1 MYTPKVR
8 ISSWLSFLN
17 STLIFVSLLL
27 CCCCCWQLIRT
38 FGAKCA
44 RCSRSISAADWV
56 RRAREHVY
64 HLACFACDACRRQLS
79 TGEEFALHEG
89 RVLCKTHYLDG
100 LDAGST
106 SSDGKTFESSIHT
119 WENNGFSYS
128 LSMYIIYIPIRHQSA
143 TWRDGVGLTDGS
155 KSLKTII
162 GHSISKK
169 KKKCLCLVKRNQGEN
184 VGTHIIII
192 FRHR

>member
-1 MYTPKVR
+1 MLQAMYVILR
-8 ISSWLSFLN
+8 YHYFS
-17 STLIFVSLLL
+17 
-27 CCCCCWQLIRT
+27 CQLYRT

-44 RCSRSISAADWV
+44 RCSRSISATDWV

-106 SSDGKTFESSIHT
+106 SSDGKLYINIILVIIIHSACT
-119 WENNGFSYS
+119 
-128 LSMYIIYIPIRHQSA
+128 IRH
-143 TWRDGVGLTDGS
+143 
-155 KSLKTII
+155 
-162 GHSISKK
+162 
-169 KKKCLCLVKRNQGEN
+169 
-184 VGTHIIII
+184 HIA
-192 FRHR
+192 

>member
-1 MYTPKVR
+1 MAEMRRPINIVFAHESR
-8 ISSWLSFLN
+8 A
-17 STLIFVSLLL
+17 
-27 CCCCCWQLIRT
+27 

-106 SSDGKTFESSIHT
+106 SSDGEAHSFQ
-119 WENNGFSYS
+119 FSRMPGALACYIERAGS
-128 LSMYIIYIPIRHQSA
+128 FRCPTRGMRSVFYARRIADGHHRPATLSA
-143 TWRDGVGLTDGS
+143 V
-155 KSLKTII
+155 
-162 GHSISKK
+162 
-169 KKKCLCLVKRNQGEN
+169 
-184 VGTHIIII
+184 
-192 FRHR
+192 

>member
-1 MYTPKVR
+1 MRSIFTLFPLNLFFQINQT
-8 ISSWLSFLN
+8 ISLFLVVN
-17 STLIFVSLLL
+17 LF
-27 CCCCCWQLIRT
+27 RT

-106 SSDGKTFESSIHT
+106 SSDGKT
-119 WENNGFSYS
+119 
-128 LSMYIIYIPIRHQSA
+128 
-143 TWRDGVGLTDGS
+143 
-155 KSLKTII
+155 
-162 GHSISKK
+162 
-169 KKKCLCLVKRNQGEN
+169 
-184 VGTHIIII
+184 THIPRIQVVTKSDRWPRPAQS
-192 FRHR
+192 FHQNVM

>member
-1 MYTPKVR
+1 MRSIFTLFPLNLFFQINQT
-8 ISSWLSFLN
+8 ISLFLVVN
-17 STLIFVSLLL
+17 LF
-27 CCCCCWQLIRT
+27 RT

-106 SSDGKTFESSIHT
+106 SSDGKTFLEFKWSD
-119 WENNGFSYS
+119 
-128 LSMYIIYIPIRHQSA
+128 RA
-143 TWRDGVGLTDGS
+143 TDGRDPRS
-155 KSLKTII
+155 LFIKMSCNWALRDARSDGQAVHARKMKSRGK
-162 GHSISKK
+162 
-169 KKKCLCLVKRNQGEN
+169 
-184 VGTHIIII
+184 
-192 FRHR
+192 